1 MMAWPEAQVRVER
14 RSGSLSPDV
23 RFMRLKDVVATCG
36 LSKSS
41 IYDAIKKG
49 EFPKPVRLYGRTSAW
64 IKSEVLQWAQS
75 RIKASRPE

>member
-1 MMAWPEAQVRVER
+1 MDWPEPQVHIER
-14 RSGSLSPDV
+14 RATSQTPEV
-23 RFMRLKDVVATCG
+23 RFMRLKDVLETCG

-75 RIKASRPE
+75 RINASRPE